1 MIELPVEVVPGT
13 DVEFVL
19 QTQRGPLAVEG
30 RVVWTA
36 PSGEGIHH
44 GVAFAEPKETDFA
57 VNLFFGERRQALVD
71 QERAI
76 GSGPTGHGHH
86 PDGA

>member
-1 MIELPVEVVPGT
+1 MMIELPVEVVPGT

-76 GSGPTGHGHH
+76 VPYES
-86 PDGA
+86 D